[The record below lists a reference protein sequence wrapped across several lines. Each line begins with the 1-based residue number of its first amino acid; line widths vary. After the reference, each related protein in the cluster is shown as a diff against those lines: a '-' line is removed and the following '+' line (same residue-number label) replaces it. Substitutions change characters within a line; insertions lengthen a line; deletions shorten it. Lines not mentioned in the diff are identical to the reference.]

1 MKPHA
6 KALIVITIA
15 GTMLLQ
21 GCSISTSES
30 SSSAHTLATISL
42 TPDVETET
50 TAESSVD
57 ANESFSETEPNDR
70 LSVDIDQNA
79 HTFVIS
85 YEGYDANEY
94 LEGVILTYDHP
105 DTAKVYRIIP
115 SEEETDPFYNA
126 ISEWQMGRFPVLE
139 LLLGYEQGQSYTHL
153 SRSEINSVLDSLAR
167 IDISDIDSIDTITE
181 AFPDVVFN
189 DYALKETFPAV
200 ESHLYQVAVFDES
213 SGEERIADTI
223 IGRNLDHYLIRQSL
237 DGIPIGA
244 PSDVE
249 VEYYYS
255 DDEHTTTTRII
266 NDYYK
271 MYYDGANVYE
281 IFTINNDLE
290 NKQEQQ
296 TLLSFEQ
303 AIDFATPAI
312 SDILD
317 EASNNDW
324 EAHIYAAELV
334 YLMVL
339 DSDYID
345 FGSDVSISHNNDES
359 YLSPFWVIY
368 VHTNQVIRGSECVS
382 RKAILINAITG
393 EVLFSS

>member
-1 MKPHA
+1 MIGVLEGILFVVGDEGVTLKQVCEILNIDEEEA
-6 KALIVITIA
+6 KR
-15 GTMLLQ
+15 LLLELKSSYEKDDRGIRISYLGDAFKLTTKKEHKEYYEKLVDQ
-21 GCSISTSES
+21 GELTPLSQASLE
-30 SSSAHTLATISL
+30 TLAIIAYNQPITRAQVDEMRGVSSQHIIRRLVARNLVKASGKSELPGRPNLYATTSDFLDYFGLSTINDL
-42 TPDVETET
+42 PKLD
-50 TAESSVD
+50 D
-57 ANESFSETEPNDR
+57 A
-70 LSVDIDQNA
+70 
-79 HTFVIS
+79 
-85 YEGYDANEY
+85 
-94 LEGVILTYDHP
+94 
-105 DTAKVYRIIP
+105 
-115 SEEETDPFYNA
+115 
-126 ISEWQMGRFPVLE
+126 
-139 LLLGYEQGQSYTHL
+139 
-153 SRSEINSVLDSLAR
+153 
-167 IDISDIDSIDTITE
+167 
-181 AFPDVVFN
+181 
-189 DYALKETFPAV
+189 
-200 ESHLYQVAVFDES
+200 DES